1 MTELRRRLFLALLG
15 VFEAMT
21 RRDGHQVLFTSDS
34 RADLSGNLKIVHD
47 RMVERGLGRRYRLR
61 TLFKPSVSAGRGWR
75 DRLRLPRL
83 LAGSDVIL
91 LDDYQPIIYRFTP
104 PVGVR
109 VIQLWHASGAFKTVG
124 YSRVGKPGGP
134 SPYSMTHKNYTHAI
148 VSSDHDVPYYAEA
161 FGIPEE
167 RVVPT
172 GIPRMDRFFDEQ
184 ARAAGLGVGPRC
196 LSRDRGAH
204 GDPVRADLPRQRTP
218 QRVLRHRPRST
229 SPRST
234 RCASRRTPWSIIR
247 MHPFVREPL
256 AIPAALRD
264 RLLDGS
270 RGDIDVNDLLFGV
283 DLLVTDYS
291 SIVFEYSTLGRP
303 MLFFAYDLEEYVATR
318 DFYVPFEKFVPGRI
332 VRTFPELL
340 DAIRHDDYQVEK
352 VAAFAGRHFAHL
364 DGVGGP
370 RHRPADPGPMRR
382 PASSSSASVLVR
394 AAFAVARLLPLRRR
408 VVLATAHAARLG
420 GNLAFIRDELR
431 GRPPGGTGRG
441 PRPSAPLPGCEAG
454 SRPRARRCWPAITW
468 PPRGCSWST
477 TTSSRSTSCIHAP
490 GPRSSRPG
498 TPRGAFKKVGYSVL
512 DKSFGADALLT
523 GRVRIHANYDICL
536 VPSQSAAAHYAE
548 AFRLPLDR
556 FVSRLGIPRTDLFFD
571 AAARWSAPRA
581 AIRGRYAIAPGRRV
595 ILYAPTFRGDS
606 DQGRACDRRPRPGG
620 RGRRSRAR
628 Q

>member
-1 MTELRRRLFLALLG
+1 MIGPRSGGATELPDPVADPMDSDRPSIEIVSLAWERIQLIIRSRLCSGVVSPASVRLEPSDHPEEATPPTRASLDGDSLLIRFNVMQGPGQLPLHPGRWLLTTELDGRRAPIRIVNPAAVVGGVRQTLELALSRGWFRAAPTADASTGRFVLDVELLPRDSEALPPDRPGLRSGVRRWQPMTELRRRLFLALLG

-148 VSSDHDVPYYAEA
+148 VSSNHDVPYYAEA

-184 ARAAGLGVGPRC
+184 ARTAGRASAHAAFPEIGERMAILFAPTFRGSGPR
-196 LSRDRGAH
+196 SAFYDI
-204 GDPVRADLPRQRTP
+204 DL
-218 QRVLRHRPRST
+218 VDFAALHAL
-229 SPRST
+229 
-234 RCASRRTPWSIIR
+234 CVEKDAVAIIR
-247 MHPFVREPL
+247 MHPFVREAL
-256 AIPAALRD
+256 AIPPQLGD

-283 DLLVTDYS
+283 DLLITDYS

-318 DFYVPFEKFVPGRI
+318 DFYVPFEEFVPGRI
-332 VRTFPELL
+332 VRTFDELL

-352 VAAFAGRHFAHL
+352 VAAFAGRHFEHL
-364 DGVGGP
+364 DGMS
-370 RHRPADPGPMRR
+370 AD
-382 PASSSSASVLVR
+382 
-394 AAFAVARLLPLRRR
+394 R
-408 VVLATAHAARLG
+408 V
-420 GNLAFIRDELR
+420 IDELI
-431 GRPPGGTGRG
+431 
-441 PRPSAPLPGCEAG
+441 L
-454 SRPRARRCWPAITW
+454 AR
-468 PPRGCSWST
+468 
-477 TTSSRSTSCIHAP
+477 
-490 GPRSSRPG
+490 
-498 TPRGAFKKVGYSVL
+498 
-512 DKSFGADALLT
+512 
-523 GRVRIHANYDICL
+523 
-536 VPSQSAAAHYAE
+536 
-548 AFRLPLDR
+548 
-556 FVSRLGIPRTDLFFD
+556 
-571 AAARWSAPRA
+571 
-581 AIRGRYAIAPGRRV
+581 
-595 ILYAPTFRGDS
+595 
-606 DQGRACDRRPRPGG
+606 
-620 RGRRSRAR
+620 
-628 Q
+628 